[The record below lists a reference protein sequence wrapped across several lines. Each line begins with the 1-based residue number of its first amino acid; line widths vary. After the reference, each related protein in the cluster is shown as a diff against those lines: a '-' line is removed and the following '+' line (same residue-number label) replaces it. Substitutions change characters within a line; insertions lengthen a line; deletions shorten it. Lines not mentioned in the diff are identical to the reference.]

1 MKALIL
7 TLAMAVSGF
16 SFASTGLGEADLKD
30 CECKTCLIENG
41 KCLRTQTNGDRY
53 VPDKS
58 PSSQAKSKSKRG
70 SKAVSQ

>member
-7 TLAMAVSGF
+7 TVVMAVSGVAIAN
-16 SFASTGLGEADLKD
+16 SGLGEADLKD

-53 VPDKS
+53 IPDKS
-58 PSSQAKSKSKRG
+58 SSQTKSKGKKG
-70 SKAVSQ
+70 SKAISQ

>member
-7 TLAMAVSGF
+7 TVALSISGLALANS
-16 SFASTGLGEADLKD
+16 GLGEADLKD

-53 VPDKS
+53 IPDKS
-58 PSSQAKSKSKRG
+58 SSTSKSKSKSG
-70 SKAVSQ
+70 SKATAQ

>member
-1 MKALIL
+1 MKALML
-7 TLAMAVSGF
+7 TLALTISGLAVANS
-16 SFASTGLGEADLKD
+16 GLGEADLKD

-53 VPDKS
+53 IPDKS
-58 PSSQAKSKSKRG
+58 GSSAKAKGKKG

>member
-7 TLAMAVSGF
+7 TVALSISGLALANS
-16 SFASTGLGEADLKD
+16 GLGEADLKD

-53 VPDKS
+53 IPDKS
-58 PSSQAKSKSKRG
+58 SSTAKSQGKKGTSATK
-70 SKAVSQ
+70 Q

>member
-7 TLAMAVSGF
+7 TFVFAVSGF
-16 SFASTGLGEADLKD
+16 AFANSGLGEADLKD

-53 VPDKS
+53 IPDKS
-58 PSSQAKSKSKRG
+58 PSQAKSKGKRG